1 MSCFVSGGSLIY
13 GNVAVLIDAGMGESR
28 GFSQEEEKAFTDWLK
43 DIIQK
48 EEKTISQIH
57 EKYDGNKPEL
67 EIYLIPLD

>member
-43 DIIQK
+43 DMVHKHGEIIR
-48 EEKTISQIH
+48 QIH
-57 EKYDGNKPEL
+57 EEHDNSKPEP
-67 EIYLIPLD
+67 EIHFISLD